1 MHYFLLNL
9 LHLFLLNLLYL
20 FRRRRLLEI
29 HHLLLYA
36 FRHHSLWYHLL
47 DLSLHFF
54 GGQSLGHHPIFAF
67 RSARLSAFFRVALT
81 VGLALFGSTAT
92 ARSAKSIR
100 HSHSLPAFNS
110 AGTHSLRRPH
120 LIFHCLKALLHF
132 IPYFAAGHTGA
143 GFYFFNCFTA
153 ER

>member
-67 RSARLSAFFRVALT
+67 RSARLSAFFR
-81 VGLALFGSTAT
+81 LALAVRLTLFKSTAT
-92 ARSAKSIR
+92 ARSAKSFG
-100 HSHSLPAFNS
+100 HSHSLLAFIHP
-110 AGTHSLRRPH
+110 GTHSFRRPH
-120 LIFHCLKALLHF
+120 LNFHCLKALLHF
-132 IPYFAAGHTGA
+132 ISY
-143 GFYFFNCFTA
+143 FTA
-153 ER
+153 